1 MARSRKGSLPA
12 LGLVLWML
20 SIPSSF
26 FAGLVTGLVAP
37 LAAIAAMVAG
47 IRLFTGKVPFLARA
61 EGVDEESDRQLTIR
75 LVPTDEAGPLYA
87 EQKEQLGREF
97 GGMRAEI
104 QAVMEEGKTEAQPA
118 AEEEGSESP
127 EG

>member
-47 IRLFTGKVPFLARA
+47 VRLFTGKVPFLARA
-61 EGVDEESDRQLTIR
+61 EGVDEESDGQLTIR
-75 LVPTDEAGPLYA
+75 LVPSDEAGPLYA
-87 EQKEQLGREF
+87 EQKEQLSTEF
-97 GGMRAEI
+97 SGMKAEI
-104 QAVMEEGKTEAQPA
+104 QAVVEEGKASAEAAPA
-118 AEEEGSESP
+118 EGSP
-127 EG
+127 G

>member
-47 IRLFTGKVPFLARA
+47 VRLFTGKVPFLARA
-61 EGVDEESDRQLTIR
+61 EGVDEESNGQLTIR
-75 LVPTDEAGPLYA
+75 LVPVDEAGPLFA

-104 QAVMEEGKTEAQPA
+104 QAIMEEDEADAQTAPA
-118 AEEEGSESP
+118 EGGP
-127 EG
+127 G

>member
-1 MARSRKGSLPA
+1 
-12 LGLVLWML
+12 ML

-47 IRLFTGKVPFLARA
+47 VRLFTGKVPFLARA
-61 EGVDEESDRQLTIR
+61 EGVDEESDGQLTIR
-75 LVPTDEAGPLYA
+75 LVIADEAGPLYA

-97 GGMRAEI
+97 SGMRAEI
-104 QAVMEEGKTEAQPA
+104 QAIIEEDKADAQTAPA
-118 AEEEGSESP
+118 EGGP
-127 EG
+127 G

>member
-1 MARSRKGSLPA
+1 MARSKKGSLPA

-47 IRLFTGKVPFLARA
+47 VRLFTGKVPFLARA
-61 EGVDEESDRQLTIR
+61 EENDEDSGGQLTIR
-75 LVPTDEAGPLYA
+75 LVPVVEAGPLFA
-87 EQKEQLGREF
+87 EQKEQLRGEF
-97 GGMRAEI
+97 SAMRAEI
-104 QAVMEEGKTEAQPA
+104 QAVMEEAKAGAQTAPA
-118 AEEEGSESP
+118 EGGP
-127 EG
+127 G